1 MHGEVETLAIPAP
14 PAPEILGAGRRL
26 RRRRLWT
33 RRGGAVALAGAVV
46 TAGIVALQGGH
57 STEATTPATAGP
69 PMIAYAVD
77 DTVYLG
83 DGTTQATMPEI
94 AQSLYY
100 TSAGILVRTNKDGS
114 SDGGAPFHFDLVKPD
129 GTTTKLGVT
138 LGDVVPATDPGQPY
152 LAWATMSGG
161 KVQVIVHDVSTDQ
174 DVATVDVP
182 GGFDGSG
189 WAAPPVALSGDLVY
203 VGTNDEAEVV
213 NWRTGQTHPSDV
225 VPGSSLLTVH
235 GGRVLIWQRNA
246 IEVRDAESG
255 KVLLH
260 LDGDANDAV
269 LSPDGYFAV
278 VSRAGQDV
286 LYDLESGATSRVS
299 LTSWGWSSNDDEVFG
314 VQGSTLT
321 TCSTTTGQCRTR

>member
-1 MHGEVETLAIPAP
+1 
-14 PAPEILGAGRRL
+14 
-26 RRRRLWT
+26 
-33 RRGGAVALAGAVV
+33 
-46 TAGIVALQGGH
+46 
-57 STEATTPATAGP
+57 
-69 PMIAYAVD
+69 
-77 DTVYLG
+77 
-83 DGTTQATMPEI
+83 
-94 AQSLYY
+94 
-100 TSAGILVRTNKDGS
+100 
-114 SDGGAPFHFDLVKPD
+114 
-129 GTTTKLGVT
+129 
-138 LGDVVPATDPGQPY
+138 
-152 LAWATMSGG
+152 MSGG

-182 GGFDGSG
+182 GAFDGSG

-203 VGTNDEAEVV
+203 VGTNDGAEVV

-235 GGRVLIWQRNA
+235 GGRVLIWERNA

-260 LDGDANDAV
+260 LDGDVNDAV
-269 LSPDGYFAV
+269 LSPDGHFAV

-321 TCSTTTGQCRTR
+321 TCSTTTGQCRNTSVPRVGKDAFVRYAGSTYES